1 MIKIEMTKILETI
14 GKAVRKIAVS
24 VTEVKIVSGVSQE
37 NDAEAKIARVAIL
50 IILTTNM
57 RDLSVDAV
65 NGEINRRKDR
75 REMADAVQT
84 ELHVFVAELIDQHCH
99 GVERRVHRAGDRYVL
114 HHYRLPL
121 VVLGVLFGRA
131 FA

>member
-14 GKAVRKIAVS
+14 EKVVRKIAVS

-75 REMADAVQT
+75 REMVDSPMMTIMMKTAEDAPKSLAQVRGY
-84 ELHVFVAELIDQHCH
+84 EAH
-99 GVERRVHRAGDRYVL
+99 
-114 HHYRLPL
+114 
-121 VVLGVLFGRA
+121 
-131 FA
+131 